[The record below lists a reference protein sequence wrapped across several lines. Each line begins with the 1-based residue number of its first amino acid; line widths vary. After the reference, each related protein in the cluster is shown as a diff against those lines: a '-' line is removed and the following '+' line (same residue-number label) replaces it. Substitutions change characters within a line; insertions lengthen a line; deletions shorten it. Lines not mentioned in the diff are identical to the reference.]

1 MNSNKD
7 TDFNVF
13 ILSWDMLGLESIINA
28 SQIEK
33 EQMWNIL
40 KNAQTDKNKE
50 GRVESVDQLVQKLM
64 LRAKFNTHR
73 HYEIYSVRVDK
84 SITVE
89 NIKNLFEENPQSAA
103 ELIRQRGN
111 KLYSDR
117 ILDQK
122 NIKIT

>member
-1 MNSNKD
+1 MTSNKD

-13 ILSWDMLGLESIINA
+13 ILSWDMLGLETVINA

-40 KNAQTDKNKE
+40 KNGPTDKNKE
-50 GRVESVDQLVQKLM
+50 GRVESVGQLVQRLM
-64 LRAKFNTHR
+64 LRARFNTQR
-73 HYEIYSVRVDK
+73 HYEIYSIRVDT

-89 NIKNLFEENPQSAA
+89 HIKNLFEEHPQSAA
-103 ELIRQRGN
+103 DLIRQRGT